1 MKNEDYEVFKRLNE
15 IAGELLVEVPDTFLP
30 DEEMKVRRQRSMNN
44 VIDLSP
50 EYLDSLDQD
59 LLDVKNTF

>member
-30 DEEMKVRRQRSMNN
+30 DEEMKVRR
-44 VIDLSP
+44 
-50 EYLDSLDQD
+50 
-59 LLDVKNTF
+59 